1 MVNLMMIKS
10 CNIPLSS
17 PSKIEGAR
25 GSMTTRIKIILCAIA
40 FIIILATS
48 AAVQAQDKIPWT
60 HGGPLLPDSSNF
72 VTASLLVASP
82 GEAIYSQLGHAVIRM
97 ECPIHNLD
105 YCFSFEEEPGMKGI
119 LKFFLGKTDAHM
131 MAIPTAEFLSGYK
144 NEGRQVTQ
152 YELNLTTHEEQ
163 ELWRLLD
170 NDYVDEEMRNFN
182 FLQNNCSSVSLMAV
196 ENVIVDEN
204 IGFNW
209 PNKFKLNNG
218 ALMRNYVRK
227 WPWLEFW
234 SIFLGGS
241 ETDALW
247 DNEQR
252 MCPEMLPVVL
262 KKATLVDEK
271 GSSRPFIIGEKQLMP
286 LVNEFKATSLTP
298 TWVFGLLLL
307 VVVLITLA
315 QLKWK
320 LKWLGRVLDVLLM
333 VLVTIVGL
341 FLIYT
346 SFVSGLFGKH
356 WNWYLIPFNP
366 LPLIVWLIWRKRK
379 GFYKVY
385 LFYTVVLVLFILAT
399 PLSEQLDLPHQLIT
413 ATLAVRCLFNYID
426 GKRNAATAAQS
437 KTKKK
442 NHKNKK

>member
-1 MVNLMMIKS
+1 MAGNAL
-10 CNIPLSS
+10 
-17 PSKIEGAR
+17 
-25 GSMTTRIKIILCAIA
+25 RIWIVTLVTGLV
-40 FIIILATS
+40 LATS
-48 AAVQAQDKIPWT
+48 VAVHAQDKIPWT

-82 GEAIYSQLGHAVIRM
+82 GDAIYSQLGHAAIRM
-97 ECPIHNLD
+97 ECPVHNLD
-105 YCFSFEEEPGMKGI
+105 YCFSFEEEAGMGGI
-119 LKFFLGKTDAHM
+119 IKFFVGKTDAHM
-131 MAIPTAEFLSGYK
+131 IAVPTAEFLKGFK
-144 NEGRQVTQ
+144 LDGRQVMQ
-152 YELNLTTHEEQ
+152 YTLNLTTNEKQ

-170 NDYVDEEMRNFN
+170 NDYVDEDMRNFN
-182 FLQNNCSSVSLMAV
+182 FLQNNCSSVSLMAI
-196 ENVIVDEN
+196 ENVVVDET
-204 IGFNW
+204 IDFNW
-209 PNKFKLNNG
+209 PKEFKLING
-218 ALMRNYVRK
+218 EFYSNRTID
-227 WPWLEFW
+227 WPWLQF
-234 SIFLGGS
+234 IGITFLGTES
-241 ETDALW
+241 DAYW

-252 MCPEMLPVVL
+252 IVPQHLVQVL
-262 KKATLVDEK
+262 NRSKIVDAN
-271 GSSRPFIIGEKQLMP
+271 GNRRPIINGMKQMFP
-286 LVNEFKATSLTP
+286 LRNSFKASPITP
-298 TWVFGLLLL
+298 LWVFGLLLL

-320 LKWLGRVLDVLLM
+320 LKRLGQVLDMLLI
-333 VLVTIVGL
+333 VVVTAAGL

-366 LPLIVWLIWRKRK
+366 LPLIIWLIWRKRK

-413 ATLAVRCLFNYID
+413 ATLAVRCFYNYYD

-442 NHKNKK
+442 TQKNKK